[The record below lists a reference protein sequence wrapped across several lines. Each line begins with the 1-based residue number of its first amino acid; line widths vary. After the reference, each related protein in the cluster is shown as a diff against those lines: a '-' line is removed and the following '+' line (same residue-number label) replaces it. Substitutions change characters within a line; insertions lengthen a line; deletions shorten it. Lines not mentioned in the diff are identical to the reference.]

1 MIIWLK
7 RGLVSMGLMLLILL
21 AVLYFWS
28 EAMVEALVR
37 PYLEARGA
45 ELEIESIRVNLDGI
59 DLRIERYEQAGLLA
73 KGLSVS
79 YPWSQL
85 GAIRD
90 GFGGRVAIE
99 ELRLRPQGAS
109 ADAGVAEAE
118 AEAEAEDVALAPA
131 AQMAALAGQIN
142 ELPLSGLEMVV
153 DALVLE
159 LPRREY
165 RSGVDFSLLRGE
177 SGETHLAVTL
187 VGEGVELEVRVTVR
201 EGAAG
206 LALDLVATAREWEA
220 FQASYLA
227 LLAEGLAASQFELFL
242 NPFGEGR
249 GFLDVSGYARW
260 DAAEPEALSFTLL
273 ADVGAGE
280 IYFPQGELLLQAASF
295 GLAGDGQGQL
305 RAYGKGALDAVRVG
319 SWMQSGGDWA
329 LRLNGSKLVA
339 ELRVADNLSLSIGH
353 DDWAQLLQGGGA
365 GRFYL
370 EAGAV
375 DAAALR
381 ALKIA
386 GLPDDLA
393 LDSALQVEGEGTLDA
408 WQPAGFFIKANA
420 QVASVSIDSKGLSL
434 ADMELGAHV
443 RFSGGEPV
451 PESLELSVGSFNLLG
466 FTMNALK
473 ATAVANESGVIAVG
487 AVTTDFMGG
496 VLRIEPMQIDPQD
509 LEGTT
514 FRARLDAVDLS
525 QLAGAVPQFEGDL
538 TGRASG
544 YLVGEVRGGQL
555 ILTDGRL
562 EVDPEQG
569 ARLSY
574 DVQGLLTRGMAK
586 GSPAYKQYRM
596 AEVAFQDLALKRLRI
611 EVFPEGNATRP
622 FRLELFGE
630 SLQGGIVVPVD
641 FSLNVNADDTAGLL
655 ELLRMIQRGELEL
668 N

>member
-7 RGLVSMGLMLLILL
+7 RGFVSMGLMLLILL

-28 EAMVEALVR
+28 AAMVEVLLR
-37 PYLEARGA
+37 PYLEARGG

-59 DLRIERYEQAGLLA
+59 DLRIERYEQAGFLA

-118 AEAEAEDVALAPA
+118 AEDVALAPA
-131 AQMAALAGQIN
+131 AQMAALAAQIN

-153 DALVLE
+153 DALVFE

-165 RSGVDFSLLRGE
+165 RSGVDFSLLRE
-177 SGETHLAVTL
+177 ASGETHLAVTL

-206 LALDLVATAREWEA
+206 LALDLVATAREWEK
-220 FQASYLA
+220 FQASYLGV
-227 LLAEGLAASQFELFL
+227 LTEGLAASQLELFL
-242 NPFGEGR
+242 NPLGEGR

-319 SWMQSGGDWA
+319 SWMQSGVDWA
-329 LRLNGSKLVA
+329 LRLDGSKLVA
-339 ELRVADNLSLSIGH
+339 ELRVADQLSLSIGH

-420 QVASVSIDSKGLSL
+420 QVASASVDSKGLSL
-434 ADMELGAHV
+434 ADMEVGAHM

-509 LEGTT
+509 LEGTV

-538 TGRASG
+538 TGGASG

-641 FSLNVNADDTAGLL
+641 FNLNVNVDDTAGLL